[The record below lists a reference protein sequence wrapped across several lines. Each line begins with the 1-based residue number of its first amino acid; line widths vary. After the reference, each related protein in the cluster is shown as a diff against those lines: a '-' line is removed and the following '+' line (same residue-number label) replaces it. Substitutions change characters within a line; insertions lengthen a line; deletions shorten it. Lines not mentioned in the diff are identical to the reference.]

1 MKRNCIGICYLVFFL
16 GCISSQQQSI
26 SVDLINTI
34 TSEETKY
41 QNGKIVEVI
50 KKDYGYSEI
59 NEQILRI
66 TIQKLKDKGFI
77 VYSDKNEKADYSLQI
92 DSLNLGIGSC
102 NSSFLTL
109 TSRKNNKEI
118 TFIVKEN
125 RNSENLTDYVSTK
138 IVDAV
143 LDKIKNDVYKV
154 ILFDRLDGNGKCLIS
169 EEGVAL
175 RPLENTKLK
184 PLRNLSL
191 DEEVLILSMNTRS
204 EKIEEEDV
212 YWVKIETKDKLTGY
226 IQSNVLKRNPATAAN
241 R

>member
-1 MKRNCIGICYLVFFL
+1 MKRNCIGICYLVLFL
-16 GCISSQQQSI
+16 GCISSQQKSI

-50 KKDYGYSEI
+50 KKNYGYSEI
-59 NEQILRI
+59 NEQILHI

-77 VYSDKNEKADYSLQI
+77 VYSEKNDKADYNLKI
-92 DSLNLGIGSC
+92 DSLNLGIGIC

-109 TSRKNNKEI
+109 TTSKNNKEI
-118 TFIVKEN
+118 TYMVKEN

-138 IVDAV
+138 IVDSV
-143 LDKIKNDVYKV
+143 LDKIKDDAYKV
-154 ILFDRLDGNGKCLIS
+154 ILFDRIDENGKCQIS

-175 RPLENTKLK
+175 RPMENTKLK

-191 DEEVLILSMNTRS
+191 GEEVLIVSMNTKS

-226 IQSNVLKRNPATAAN
+226 IQSNVLKKNPATAST